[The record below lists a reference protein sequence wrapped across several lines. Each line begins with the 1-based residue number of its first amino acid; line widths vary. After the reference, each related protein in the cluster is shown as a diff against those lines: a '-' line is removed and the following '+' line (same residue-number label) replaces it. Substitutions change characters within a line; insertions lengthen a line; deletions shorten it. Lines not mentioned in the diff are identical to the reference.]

1 MLCLNRS
8 QVAYGDPA
16 TVLDARV
23 LQTTYGREL
32 IVIPG
37 SAGQDDVQGR
47 GRPAPRA
54 LMFDFLTGPLESGID
69 RRALAEVVL
78 LGLFCGPL
86 SFWVRSFRLTYP
98 SESLAHGL
106 LPGLVLAALAGIPL
120 IVGAGGGVAVAA
132 VALALASRDRRIG
145 SDTATAVVVSGAF
158 GLGVLLALAPDTPAR
173 LEELLFGD
181 PLGVSDGDLA
191 AAAALALG
199 GGLALAAL
207 HRPLAAVAFDAG
219 GAGALGAA
227 RRPRA
232 AGAAA
237 GAGHRGGG
245 GRAGTGQPAG
255 AGHPGGAGRGGGRPR
270 AQPGAGHG
278 AAAAVAVGAGVVGL
292 YSSYHLGGAAGASVA
307 LALCAAAGGGGAAQ
321 AACGAGAAGARL
333 T

>member
-1 MLCLNRS
+1 ML
-8 QVAYGDPA
+8 
-16 TVLDARV
+16 
-23 LQTTYGREL
+23 
-32 IVIPG
+32 
-37 SAGQDDVQGR
+37 
-47 GRPAPRA
+47 
-54 LMFDFLTGPLESGID
+54 DFLTGPLESGID

-132 VALALASRDRRIG
+132 VALALASRDRRID

-181 PLGVSDGDLA
+181 PLGVSAGDLA

-219 GAGALGAA
+219 GAGALGL
-227 RRPRA
+227 RA
-232 AGAAA
+232 GRVQLALLLVLATAVAVAVQGLGSLLVLAILVAPA
-237 GAGHRGGG
+237 VAVGDRVRSP
-245 GRAGTGQPAG
+245 GRAMATG
-255 AGHPGGAGRGGGRPR
+255 
-270 AQPGAGHG
+270 
-278 AAAAVAVGAGVVGL
+278 AAVAVGAGVVGL
-292 YSSYHLGGAAGASVA
+292 YSSHHLGGAAGASVA
-307 LALCAAAGGGGAAQ
+307 LALCAAASGGAVLRRL
-321 AACGAGAAGARL
+321 GARGRPAPV
-333 T
+333 